1 MATGLFWITII
12 QKGGNAMREK
22 LDVAL
27 VCIETALGIASIVVP
42 AVRAIVSKLDTG
54 KASVSQIKE
63 KQK

>member
-1 MATGLFWITII
+1 
-12 QKGGNAMREK
+12 MREK